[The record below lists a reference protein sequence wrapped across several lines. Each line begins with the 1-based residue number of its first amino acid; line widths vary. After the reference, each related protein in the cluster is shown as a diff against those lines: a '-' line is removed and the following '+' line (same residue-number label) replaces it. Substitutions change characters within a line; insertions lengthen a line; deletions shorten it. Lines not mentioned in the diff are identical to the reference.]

1 MTMKFNKIVP
11 LIADRDPMTFEN
23 LVKEIIELKYKFAN
37 PQAQSY
43 YFKKGIESQ
52 RVRLRK
58 MLSKYNE
65 IRDLINENEISDFQ
79 DMIK

>member
-23 LVKEIIELKYKFAN
+23 LVKEITEIKSKFAN

-43 YFKKGIESQ
+43 YFKKAE
-52 RVRLRK
+52 
-58 MLSKYNE
+58 
-65 IRDLINENEISDFQ
+65 
-79 DMIK
+79 